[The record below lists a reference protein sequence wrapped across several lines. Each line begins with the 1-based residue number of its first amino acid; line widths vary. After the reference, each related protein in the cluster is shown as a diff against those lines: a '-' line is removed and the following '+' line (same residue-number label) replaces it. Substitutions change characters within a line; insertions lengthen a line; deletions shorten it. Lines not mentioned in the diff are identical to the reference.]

1 MQPALRFS
9 IPDDHPIKQLFRTLT
24 ERGLDQAE
32 LRDQDLLFYLAD
44 LLVEFMFI
52 ENLYGMRDL
61 EGRPLEYLVDMLQ
74 QAMES
79 EMPDKKNYYK
89 HIGDYSLFILGMFPE
104 SLSDGRR
111 AISPSYYADTGRI
124 GYKTAGELES
134 HWWKTMVFRKLADK
148 FEHCVV
154 SLNWVREYTADPFYQ
169 YMLRRFNIS

>member
-1 MQPALRFS
+1 MRNSSS

-79 EMPDKKNYYK
+79 DMPDKKNYYK

-104 SLSDGRR
+104 SLSHGRR

-154 SLNWVREYTADPFYQ
+154 SLNWVREYTSDPFYQ